1 MTETLA
7 YIRDSLKDIYSPGEA
22 QALLRLVMERVC
34 GLLPHQLLL
43 GKDKDLSDTEKSSIK
58 EIVEGLRKRKPI
70 QYLLGMADFYG
81 MEFKVTPAVLIPRPE
96 TAELVGRIIQDYEG
110 LSPSILDI
118 GTGSGCI
125 AIALAK
131 HLPGSQVTAIDI
143 SPEALKVADENA
155 HSNKVHVS
163 FIQQDILNPK
173 FSESSYEKKRWD
185 CIVSNPPYIMNREKT
200 KMEANVLENEPHL
213 ALFVP
218 DNDPFLFYKAI
229 ARIGQKHL
237 VPNGRIYFEINAQKG
252 LEMETMLRQENYK
265 EIELIQDLYG
275 KDRMIKAIV

>member
-7 YIRDSLKDIYSPGEA
+7 YIRNSLKDIYPPGEA

-96 TAELVGRIIQDYEG
+96 TAELVGRIIRDYEG
-110 LSPSILDI
+110 LSPSLLDI

-155 HSNKVHVS
+155 HSNQVHVS

-173 FSESSYEKKRWD
+173 FSESSHEKKRWD

-200 KMEANVLENEPHL
+200 KMESNVLENEPHL

-218 DNDPFLFYKAI
+218 DNDPFLFYRAI

-237 VPNGRIYFEINAQKG
+237 VPNGRLYFEINAQKG

-265 EIELIQDLYG
+265 EIELIQDLHG